1 MHAHHSYM
9 QGTLV
14 TACTGMNLEDLF
26 VVEKGME
33 IGKASSGTKGLKVS
47 EVL

>member
-1 MHAHHSYM
+1 MHAHFYVL
-9 QGTLV
+9 GTLV
-14 TACTGMNLEDLF
+14 TECTGMNLNHLF

-47 EVL
+47 EVS